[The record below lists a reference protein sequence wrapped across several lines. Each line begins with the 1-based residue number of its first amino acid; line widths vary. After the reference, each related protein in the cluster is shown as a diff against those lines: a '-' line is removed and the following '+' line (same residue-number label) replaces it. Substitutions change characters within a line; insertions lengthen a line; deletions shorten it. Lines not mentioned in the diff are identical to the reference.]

1 MARRP
6 ARHVDDPI
14 AVGQR
19 LRASRLAAGISQR
32 ELAGDSCTTA
42 YVSRIEAGVRVPS
55 YQLLL
60 EFAKRLGTTADF
72 LATGQADQS
81 ISADFIEAELALR
94 LGDHNRAG
102 DLYREALARSETP
115 SEEAQAR
122 LGLGRLEL
130 KRGETSAGMELL
142 ERALESGALPPAD
155 AAAAANALGRA
166 YAAQGRFGEA
176 IALFSRFLR
185 QAREAGDQLD
195 EVVFGLLLANTYIDQ
210 DQFAQAQST
219 LSEILDLARQTIDP
233 MLRAGLYWTQS
244 RAYSAQRQDDRAA
257 EYAALV
263 VSTLKASD
271 QTLEAARAV
280 LMQAFIENDRGN
292 PQLALELLDEA
303 EPVLRPADDPNDL
316 ATLTIQRAKA
326 LTALGEPNEAATL
339 LLGVGARLKQ
349 TSPSNA
355 ALAYSAAAD
364 VFRSQ
369 GNTAQALE
377 FYELTV
383 ETSPTATTRDVA
395 DALRTMA
402 EIYEERGED
411 GKALE
416 LLKRALAI
424 QAPARV

>member
-6 ARHVDDPI
+6 AKHIDDP
-14 AVGQR
+14 AALGQR
-19 LRASRLAAGISQR
+19 LREARRGAGISQR

-60 EFAKRLGTTADF
+60 EFAKRLGMTADF
-72 LATGQADQS
+72 LATGKVEQDL
-81 ISADFIEAELALR
+81 SADFLEAEVALR
-94 LGDHNRAG
+94 LGDHTRASA
-102 DLYREALARSETP
+102 LYQDALMRSDTPREV
-115 SEEAQAR
+115 AQAR

-130 KRGETSAGMELL
+130 KRGDARTGIDLL
-142 ERALESGALPPAD
+142 ERALDSSALPPAD

-166 YAAQGRFGEA
+166 YAAQGLFDEA
-176 IALFSRFLR
+176 IALFSRFLA

-195 EVVFGLLLANTYIDQ
+195 ELVFGLLLANTYIDQ
-210 DQFAQAQST
+210 DQFAKAQET
-219 LSEILDLARQTIDP
+219 LAEILHLARQAIDP

-263 VSTLKASD
+263 VSTLKATD

-280 LMQAFIENDRGN
+280 LTQAVIENDRGN
-292 PQLALELLDEA
+292 PALALELLDEA

-316 ATLTIQRAKA
+316 ATATIQRAKA
-326 LTALGEPNEAATL
+326 LTALGEPEEAATL
-339 LLGVGARLKQ
+339 LLGVGARLRQ

-355 ALAYSAAAD
+355 ALSYQAAAE

-369 GNTAQALE
+369 GKTDQALE
-377 FYELTV
+377 FYELAV
-383 ETSPTATTRDVA
+383 DTSPTADRHVA
-395 DALRTMA
+395 DSLRAMA
-402 EIYEERGED
+402 EIYEERGDAE
-411 GKALE
+411 KALE
-416 LLKRALAI
+416 LLKRALTV
-424 QAPARV
+424 QAPTRA

>member
-6 ARHVDDPI
+6 AKHVDDPV

-19 LRASRLAAGISQR
+19 VRNARLAAGISQR

-72 LATGQADQS
+72 LATGQADQN
-81 ISADFIEAELALR
+81 ISADFLEAEMALR
-94 LGDHNRAG
+94 LGDHNRAA
-102 DLYREALARSETP
+102 DLYHEALLRSDTP
-115 SEEAQAR
+115 SEVAQAR

-130 KRGETSAGMELL
+130 KRGETRAGMELL
-142 ERALESGALPPAD
+142 ERALDSGALPPGD
-155 AAAAANALGRA
+155 ATAAANALGRA
-166 YAAQGRFGEA
+166 YAAEGRFDEA
-176 IALFSRFLR
+176 IALFSRFLA

-195 EVVFGLLLANTYIDQ
+195 ELAFGMLLANTYIDQ
-210 DQFAQAQST
+210 GQFAQAQST
-219 LSEILDLARQTIDP
+219 LAGILDLARETIDP
-233 MLRAGLYWTQS
+233 MLRASLYWTQS

-263 VSTLKASD
+263 VSTLKATD

-292 PQLALELLDEA
+292 PTLALELLDEA
-303 EPVLRPADDPNDL
+303 EPVLRPANDPNDL
-316 ATLTIQRAKA
+316 ATVTIQRAKA
-326 LTALGEPNEAATL
+326 LTALGEPDEAATL
-339 LLGVGARLKQ
+339 LLGVGAKLKQ

-355 ALAYSAAAD
+355 ALSYSAAAD

-369 GNTAQALE
+369 GKTEQALE
-377 FYELTV
+377 FYELAV
-383 ETSPTATTRDVA
+383 ETSVSADRQVA
-395 DALRTMA
+395 DSLRAMA
-402 EIYEERGED
+402 EIYEERGDAE
-411 GKALE
+411 KALE